1 MSNKQI
7 DRLNVAAPRLWFQV
21 GRDQREIVAGVI
33 IDGEARWLQA
43 LVQPGSVTFSEALL
57 NDHRNQLRRK
67 AKIEFVRQAE
77 AELPMFAASSG
88 RSPMRELRL
97 KEIPEQE
104 RPISEQSGIVAK
116 QSAETDDAAS
126 LLEETK
132 SADLE
137 RRKSEI
143 IAEGGEL
150 MDQVFGA
157 GHASTARDNNAA
169 LSRDSAHRIDV
180 TLRTH
185 AQSRSCY
192 RVQYAG
198 QTLIESAKEPLTE
211 ACRALVAL
219 GYTGRLEMWGGEPD
233 PLMIVRD
240 IEQAAKLAVVET
252 VNDGPRFARYRPH
265 PGIIDG
271 NDGDDAD

>member
-116 QSAETDDAAS
+116 QSAETDD
-126 LLEETK
+126 
-132 SADLE
+132 
-137 RRKSEI
+137 
-143 IAEGGEL
+143 
-150 MDQVFGA
+150 
-157 GHASTARDNNAA
+157 
-169 LSRDSAHRIDV
+169 
-180 TLRTH
+180 
-185 AQSRSCY
+185 
-192 RVQYAG
+192 
-198 QTLIESAKEPLTE
+198 
-211 ACRALVAL
+211 
-219 GYTGRLEMWGGEPD
+219 
-233 PLMIVRD
+233 
-240 IEQAAKLAVVET
+240 
-252 VNDGPRFARYRPH
+252 
-265 PGIIDG
+265 
-271 NDGDDAD
+271 